1 VYIYIYILA
10 KTLHQLSNIWTF
22 FLKLP
27 QILNPIQ
34 VLGSIFK
41 KTNYN
46 HLTFEVHANKNK
58 KIMYPKIILLSP

>member
-1 VYIYIYILA
+1 
-10 KTLHQLSNIWTF
+10 
-22 FLKLP
+22 LP
-27 QILNPIQ
+27 QILDPIQ